1 MKTNEQMQDT
11 NRMAIKIDG
20 DYKVTFD
27 RLILSTS
34 EEYVIHIP
42 WYLNINGTEIDDND
56 LLLLRKLIFKDDQI
70 IIDSLLIKNLNY
82 RTIYFN
88 NNGVIDSY
96 YEGYNPNPEEES
108 YAKRF
113 NIKLTTIKE
122 LSNYLDMFKEMM
134 KKKIIQG
141 TPEELSKYGLYY
153 SQISL
158 LEKKLAKKQ
167 QI

>member
-1 MKTNEQMQDT
+1 MIERTEYLEQLKRFKDKDL
-11 NRMAIKIDG
+11 IKV
-20 DYKVTFD
+20 VTGI
-27 RLILSTS
+27 RRCGKSTLF
-34 EEYVIHIP
+34 ELFIN
-42 WYLNINGTEIDDND
+42 YLKGTGV
-56 LLLLRKLIFKDDQI
+56 KDDQI

-96 YEGYNPNPEEES
+96 YEGYSPNPEEES

-122 LSNYLDMFKEMM
+122 LCTDLDMFKEMM